1 MARGDFPSL
10 FGRVAAALPLSRS
23 VQQPKRMRHIGVLS
37 YFKEQDP
44 ETNAYVA
51 AFLKQL
57 AAFGWTV
64 GNNVQVDYRWTAC
77 DAERIH
83 QYAAELVALAPD
95 VILAPTNSHVWPLR
109 QITSTIP
116 IVFVQVG
123 GLSGSSI
130 ASLASPSDNATGFTS
145 FEFGLSAKW
154 LEILKQMAPRMTRVA
169 VLRSPGIRTGRSWP
183 VPLML
188 ARSLNVDV
196 SPVDLGLEYG
206 DGAEIEHGI
215 ADFAEMP
222 NGGLIVLPSA
232 FSIAHRELIISLA
245 HEHRLPAIYPCRDFV
260 VDGGLMSYGHDPI
273 EQYRRAAGYVDYI
286 LNGTKPAELPVKEST
301 KIELVINRKTASTLG
316 LDVPPA
322 LIVAAD
328 EVIEDTPAPS

>member
-1 MARGDFPSL
+1 MTRGDLVSL

-23 VQQPKRMRHIGVLS
+23 VQQPERMRRIGVLS
-37 YFKEQDP
+37 YFKDQNP
-44 ETNAYVA
+44 ESNAYVV

-57 AAFGWTV
+57 AEFGWTV

-123 GLSGSSI
+123 GLSGGSI
-130 ASLASPSDNATGFTS
+130 TSLASQSDNATGFTS
-145 FEFGLSAKW
+145 FEFDLSARW
-154 LEILKQMAPRMTRVA
+154 LELLKQMAPRTTRVA
-169 VLRSPGIRTGRSWP
+169 VLRDPGIRMGRNWP
-183 VPLML
+183 VPLTL

-196 SPVDLGLEYG
+196 GPVDLGLGVGE
-206 DGAEIEHGI
+206 ASEIKRGI

-245 HEHRLPAIYPCRDFV
+245 NEYRLPAIYACRDFV

-273 EQYRRAAGYVDYI
+273 EQYQRAAGYVDYI
-286 LNGTKPAELPVKEST
+286 LNGTKPAELPVKEAT
-301 KIELVINRKTASTLG
+301 KLELVINRKTASALG

-328 EVIEDTPAPS
+328 EVIEDTPASG

>member
-1 MARGDFPSL
+1 
-10 FGRVAAALPLSRS
+10 
-23 VQQPKRMRHIGVLS
+23 MRRIGVLS
-37 YFKEQDP
+37 YFKDQNP
-44 ETNAYVA
+44 ESNAYVV

-57 AAFGWTV
+57 AEFGWTV

-123 GLSGSSI
+123 GLSGGSI
-130 ASLASPSDNATGFTS
+130 TSLASQSDNATGFTS
-145 FEFGLSAKW
+145 FEFDLSARW
-154 LEILKQMAPRMTRVA
+154 LELLKQMAPRTTRVA
-169 VLRSPGIRTGRSWP
+169 VLRDPGIRMGRNWP
-183 VPLML
+183 VPLTL

-196 SPVDLGLEYG
+196 GPVDLGLGVGE
-206 DGAEIEHGI
+206 ASEIKRGI

-245 HEHRLPAIYPCRDFV
+245 NEYRLPAIYACRDFV

-273 EQYRRAAGYVDYI
+273 EQYQRAAGYVDYI
-286 LNGTKPAELPVKEST
+286 LNGTKPAELPVKEAT
-301 KIELVINRKTASTLG
+301 KLELVINRKTASALG

-328 EVIEDTPAPS
+328 EVIEDTPASG

>member
-1 MARGDFPSL
+1 MTRGDLVSL
-10 FGRVAAALPLSRS
+10 FGRVAAALPFSRH
-23 VQQPKRMRHIGVLS
+23 VQQPERMRRIGVLS

-44 ETNAYVA
+44 DSNAYVA

-57 AAFGWTV
+57 AEFGWTV

-123 GLSGSSI
+123 GLSGGSI
-130 ASLASPSDNATGFTS
+130 TSLASQSDNATGFTS
-145 FEFGLSAKW
+145 FEFDLSARW
-154 LEILKQMAPRMTRVA
+154 LELLKQMAPRTTRVA
-169 VLRSPGIRTGRSWP
+169 VLRDPGIRMGRNWP
-183 VPLML
+183 VPLTL

-196 SPVDLGLEYG
+196 GPVDLGLGVGE
-206 DGAEIEHGI
+206 ASEIKRGI

-232 FSIAHRELIISLA
+232 FSIAYRELIIALA
-245 HEHRLPAIYPCRDFV
+245 HEHRLPAIYACRDFV
-260 VDGGLMSYGHDPI
+260 VEGGLMSYGHDVV

-286 LNGTKPAELPVKEST
+286 LNGVKPFELPVKEST
-301 KIELVINRKTASTLG
+301 KLELVINRKAAKTLG
-316 LDVPPA
+316 LEVPPS
-322 LIVAAD
+322 LISAA
-328 EVIEDTPAPS
+328 EVIEDVGD